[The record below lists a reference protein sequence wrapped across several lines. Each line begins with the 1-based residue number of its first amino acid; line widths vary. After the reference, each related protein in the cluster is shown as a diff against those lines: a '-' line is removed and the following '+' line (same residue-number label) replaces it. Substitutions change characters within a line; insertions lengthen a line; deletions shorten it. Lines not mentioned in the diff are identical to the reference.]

1 MPGYDDAPKPRT
13 EQKRS
18 GKKDKGPY
26 SARHVR
32 AAEALREA
40 RQRPPAADA
49 EALREARQ
57 AAAKPAQPA
66 PKKR

>member
-1 MPGYDDAPKPRT
+1 MPGYDDTPKTRT

-32 AAEALREA
+32 AAELRVA

-49 EALREARQ
+49 EALAERRQ
-57 AAAKPAQPA
+57 AAGAA
-66 PKKR
+66 PKPPPKKK

>member
-1 MPGYDDAPKPRT
+1 MPGYDDAPKTRT

-32 AAEALREA
+32 LAAALAER
-40 RQRPPAADA
+40 RPPPA
-49 EALREARQ
+49 Q
-57 AAAKPAQPA
+57 APQAKP
-66 PKKR
+66 KKG